1 MTDLVRLFQSTD
13 AGAPS
18 MTYAAGQLLGVLSA
32 CLVTGYGSVT
42 LDSLVVS
49 NGVATGTKS
58 GGHGFSA
65 FGNTDKVYPVL
76 RVSGVTDKTDLNADW
91 RLASIPNGTTFTF
104 ACPGVSDGTASGTI
118 SAKRAPADW
127 TEAFTGTNKKAYR
140 NNTPTGSGSYFRF
153 DDSANYEARLRGY
166 VAMSDID
173 TGTDPFP
180 ADSQVSGGA
189 YWAKAVNGQTSARAW
204 FVVADDRHC
213 YVGIAIHTNYPSFQV
228 LDFGDEIPLKSGDAY
243 RAMVGGAPASYYAS
257 FGGASTHNPT
267 FLSTSDVWMPK
278 GYLGTGLAIAAKR
291 QVYSA
296 SAALSGA
303 MGWTYPNGPNNGLM
317 IEGPILFNE
326 SAIPGHIRGYAPGA
340 LFSRQNLGVAGS
352 FIQAGQLF
360 EVANVPLLPGQ
371 ILMAVS
377 LYNFNSSVGCGF
389 LQLTGDWW
397 A

>member
-118 SAKRAPADW
+118 SAKRAPAGW

-213 YVGIAIHTNYPSFQV
+213 YVGIAFNTNYPSFQV
-228 LDFGDEIPLKSGDAY
+228 LPFGDLISLKSGDVY
-243 RAMVGGAPASYYAS
+243 RGIVAGGSASYYSSGVTPVSAFMS
-257 FGGASTHNPT
+257 AQ
-267 FLSTSDVWMPK
+267 DVWMPK

-326 SAIPGHIRGYAPGA
+326 SVIPGHIRGYAPGA
-340 LFSRQNLGVAGS
+340 LFSRQSLVGTGN

-377 LYNFNSSVGCGF
+377 LYNYNSSFGCGF

>member
-49 NGVATGTKS
+49 DGVATATKS

-76 RVSGVTDKTDLNADW
+76 RVSGVTDKTALNGDW

-104 ACPGVSDGTASGTI
+104 ACPGVSDGTAGGTI
-118 SAKRAPADW
+118 SAKRAPAGW

-140 NNTPTGSGSYFRF
+140 NNTFTGSGSYFRF
-153 DDSANYEARLRGY
+153 DDSATYEARVRGY
-166 VAMSDID
+166 VTMSDID

-189 YWAKAVNGQTSARAW
+189 YWAKAYTGQTSARAW
-204 FVVADDRHC
+204 FVLADDRHC
-213 YVGIAIHTNYPSFQV
+213 YVGIAHNATYPAFMV
-228 LDFGDEIPLKSGDAY
+228 LEAGDLISLKSGDVYCAV
-243 RAMVGGAPASYYAS
+243 MGGGSVSYYNTTAW
-257 FGGASTHNPT
+257 
-267 FLSTSDVWMPK
+267 TSISPSVFYTSEGPWMPK
-278 GYLGTGLAIAAKR
+278 SYLGTGLAIAIKR
-291 QVYSA
+291 LLYSA
-296 SAALSGA
+296 SGDLSGQL
-303 MGWTYPNGPNNGLM
+303 GFPYPNGPNNGLM
-317 IEGPILFNE
+317 IEGPILYNE
-326 SAIPGHIRGYAPGA
+326 TTVTGHIRGYAPGA
-340 LFSRQNLGVAGS
+340 LFSRQNLGGVGS
-352 FIQAGQLF
+352 FIQNGQLF
-360 EVANVPLLPGQ
+360 EVTDVPSLPGEV
-371 ILMAVS
+371 LMAVS
-377 LYNFNSSVGCGF
+377 LYDYSATPGCGF